1 MNENSSPSEAVTR
14 EPSDVILARF
24 LLYSPAA
31 RAAASA
37 LKDGAE
43 VGITFTDVP
52 GEWRFR
58 GSSAGT
64 SLQLEPGKPTDPDFE
79 LRVAPGA
86 VDSICSRPQAEIG
99 ELGVAF
105 FEHVCA
111 RDPEQKIR
119 VNLHSGLV
127 KLTRRGWLGVLSK
140 GGTTTVSWLAGKG
153 LRGAGAVAGALG
165 RFKS

>member
-1 MNENSSPSEAVTR
+1 MQPAELPSR

-31 RAAASA
+31 RVAANA

-58 GSSAGT
+58 GAAGAT
-64 SLQLEPGKPTDPDFE
+64 TLVLEAGKATDPDFE

-86 VDSICSRPQAEIG
+86 VDSICSRPLADIG

-140 GGTTTVSWLAGKG
+140 GGSTTVSWLAGKG

-165 RFKS
+165 KFKG

>member
-1 MNENSSPSEAVTR
+1 VNEPHPNPQITVREA
-14 EPSDVILARF
+14 SDVILARF

-31 RAAASA
+31 RVAASA
-37 LKDGAE
+37 LREGAE

-52 GEWRFR
+52 GQWRFR
-58 GSSAGT
+58 GVANAT
-64 SLQLEPGKPTDPDFE
+64 SLLLEPGQASDPDFE
-79 LRVAPGA
+79 LQVTPGA
-86 VDSICSRPQAEIG
+86 LDSICSRPHAEIG

-111 RDPEQKIR
+111 RDPEKKIR
-119 VNLHSGLV
+119 INLHSGLV

-140 GGTTTVSWLAGKG
+140 GGSTTVSWLAGKG

-165 RFKS
+165 RFKG